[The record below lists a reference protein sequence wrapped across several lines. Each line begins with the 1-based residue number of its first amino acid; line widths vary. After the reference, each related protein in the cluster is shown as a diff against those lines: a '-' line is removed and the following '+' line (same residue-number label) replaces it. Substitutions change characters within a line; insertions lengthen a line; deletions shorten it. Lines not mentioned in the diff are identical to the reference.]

1 MKKVLSKIAEV
12 IKKIA
17 EFGAGSASMG
27 LSYEPKVPATL
38 RK

>member
-1 MKKVLSKIAEV
+1 MKKVSSKVAEV
-12 IKKIA
+12 VKAIA

-27 LSYEPKVPATL
+27 LSYEPKVPAEL